1 MPAMSSKLGYSKV
14 HCLTCYLDEKVSNF
28 YLSQK
33 KKWNYR
39 LCLASMDI
47 DEDWRAHR
55 ESSPTVSTL
64 GGSDTQEWGGEATD
78 T

>member
-33 KKWNYR
+33 KKMELQIMFGIHGY
-39 LCLASMDI
+39 
-47 DEDWRAHR
+47 
-55 ESSPTVSTL
+55 
-64 GGSDTQEWGGEATD
+64 
-78 T
+78 